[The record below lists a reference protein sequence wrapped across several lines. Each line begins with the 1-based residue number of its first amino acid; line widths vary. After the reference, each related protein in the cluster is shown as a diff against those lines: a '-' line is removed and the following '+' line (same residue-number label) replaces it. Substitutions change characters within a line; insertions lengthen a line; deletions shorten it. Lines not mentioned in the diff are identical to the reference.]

1 MRAFSHKAETDAEF
15 NAKYVLPPS
24 YKTASACA
32 DFTFFFTKQKK
43 TTRWVAFFKG
53 TEDLGEL
60 HRGLQNVFSYDLVPS
75 AEIIT
80 EAIKASR
87 QYNDYPTAV
96 RVLEGLKKKV
106 INPQFGFV

>member
-1 MRAFSHKAETDAEF
+1 MFCPPLTKQRVR
-15 NAKYVLPPS
+15 VLILL
-24 YKTASACA
+24 
-32 DFTFFFTKQKK
+32 FFTQKKKK